1 MVAALDQD
9 PRVGHDAPT
18 SGRRGPDRRDAD
30 APTCTGRG
38 VALATVGSADAGTA
52 KGGRLPIL
60 QGILPFDRAT
70 LTPNIVAGVTLAALG
85 IPEVMGYAKIAGM
98 PVITGL
104 YTILIPIAV
113 FAILGSS
120 RHLVVGADSATAA
133 IMAAGLAGLAAA
145 GSADYVALAGIMA
158 ILAAGFLLLARI
170 IRLGFLADFLSRS
183 VLIGFLTGVGI
194 QVAMGQLP
202 GILGVPGGTGGTL
215 SKFWG
220 TLEQI
225 PDTSLTTLAVSLS
238 ILAVILGLKAISPK
252 IPGALI
258 AVIGAIVASYALD
271 LSTHGVAVLGKVPGG
286 LPTFGIPSSG
296 WDQWADLLP
305 TAASIFIVILA
316 QSAAT
321 SRAYA
326 AKYDERFDENVDLV
340 GLSLANVSAGLSGT
354 FVVNGSPTKTQMVDG
369 AGGRS
374 QVASLSTAVIILIVL
389 LFLTKPL
396 QYMPEAV
403 LSTIVFLIGIELI
416 DHIGMRKILRW
427 RVDEFVVAVITA
439 AVVVIVGVEQGIILA
454 MVLSVIDHLR
464 RSYHPRDTILVATP
478 SGGIRSVP
486 VPDVAEGKVETGLVV
501 YRFAASLYYA
511 NANQFS
517 EEIRSILE
525 RPERAPSWLCI
536 DAAAIGDVDYSAG
549 ETLISAH
556 GQMQE
561 HGTRMVFADV
571 DEAVRAELDRYG
583 ITELVGADAFFD
595 TVMDAVAAYRT
606 ASPPGPDDR
615 S

>member
-1 MVAALDQD
+1 MQGEDD
-9 PRVGHDAPT
+9 EDASREGVRLSDRT
-18 SGRRGPDRRDAD
+18 AVDTERKQRRFP
-30 APTCTGRG
+30 
-38 VALATVGSADAGTA
+38 VF
-52 KGGRLPIL
+52 
-60 QGILPFDRAT
+60 QGILPLDRAT
-70 LTPNIVAGVTLAALG
+70 LTPDIVAGITLAALG
-85 IPEVMGYAKIAGM
+85 IPEVMGYATIAGM

-133 IMAAGLAGLAAA
+133 IMAAGLTGLAAA

-158 ILAAGFLLLARI
+158 IITAGFLLLARI

-202 GILGVPGGTGGTL
+202 GMLGVPGGTGGTL

-225 PDTSLTTLAVSLS
+225 PDTNLPTLAVSLS
-238 ILAVILGLKAISPK
+238 IFAVIFGLKAISPK

-258 AVIGAIVASYALD
+258 AVIGSIVASYALD
-271 LSTHGVAVLGKVPGG
+271 LSADGVATLGKVPGG
-286 LPTFGIPSSG
+286 LPTFGLPSSG
-296 WDQWADLLP
+296 WSDWLDLVP
-305 TAASIFIVILA
+305 TAASIFIVVLA

-340 GLSLANVSAGLSGT
+340 GLSMASVSAGLSGT
-354 FVVNGSPTKTQMVDG
+354 FVVNGSPTKTQIVDG

-374 QVASLSTAVIILIVL
+374 QIASLSAAVIILIVL

-396 QYMPEAV
+396 QYMPEAT
-403 LSTIVFLIGIELI
+403 LSAIVFLIGLELI
-416 DHIGMRKILRW
+416 DRLGMRKILRW

-439 AVVVIVGVEQGIILA
+439 SVVVIVGVEQGIILA
-454 MVLSVIDHLR
+454 MVLSVLDHLR
-464 RSYHPRDTILVATP
+464 RSYHPRDTVLVASP
-478 SGGIRSVP
+478 SGGVRSVP
-486 VPDVAEGKVETGLVV
+486 VADVADGKVETGLVI

-517 EEIRSILE
+517 EEVRSILE
-525 RPERAPSWLCI
+525 RPEGAPSWFCV

-549 ETLISAH
+549 ETLVAVH

-561 HGTRMVFADV
+561 HGTRLVFADV
-571 DEAVRAELDRYG
+571 DEDVRAELDRYG
-583 ITELVGADAFFD
+583 ITDLVGADAFFD
-595 TVMDAVAAYRT
+595 SVTDVVAAYRAAAPT
-606 ASPPGPDDR
+606 GR
-615 S
+615 SRRSCVAGR

>member
-1 MVAALDQD
+1 
-9 PRVGHDAPT
+9 
-18 SGRRGPDRRDAD
+18 
-30 APTCTGRG
+30 
-38 VALATVGSADAGTA
+38 
-52 KGGRLPIL
+52 
-60 QGILPFDRAT
+60 
-70 LTPNIVAGVTLAALG
+70 
-85 IPEVMGYAKIAGM
+85 MGYATIAGM

-158 ILAAGFLLLARI
+158 IITAGFLLLARI

-202 GILGVPGGTGGTL
+202 GMLGVPGGTGGTL

-225 PDTSLTTLAVSLS
+225 PDTNLPTLVVSLS
-238 ILAVILGLKAISPK
+238 IFAVIFGLKAISPK

-258 AVIGAIVASYALD
+258 AVIGSIVASYALD
-271 LSTHGVAVLGKVPGG
+271 LSADGVATLGKVPGG
-286 LPTFGIPSSG
+286 LPTFGLPSSG
-296 WDQWADLLP
+296 WSDWLDLVP
-305 TAASIFIVILA
+305 TAASIFIVVLA

-340 GLSLANVSAGLSGT
+340 GLSMASVSAGLSGT
-354 FVVNGSPTKTQMVDG
+354 FVVNGSPTKTQIVDG

-374 QVASLSTAVIILIVL
+374 QIASLSAAVIILIVL

-396 QYMPEAV
+396 QYMPEAT
-403 LSTIVFLIGIELI
+403 LSAIVFLIGLELV
-416 DHIGMRKILRW
+416 DTLGMKKILRW
-427 RVDEFVVAVITA
+427 RVDEFIVAVVTA

-454 MVLSVIDHLR
+454 MVLSVLDHIR
-464 RSYHPRDTILVATP
+464 RSYHPRDTVLVASP
-478 SGGIRSVP
+478 SGGVRSVP
-486 VPDVAEGKVETGLVV
+486 VADVADGKVETGLVI

-517 EEIRSILE
+517 EEVRSILE
-525 RPERAPSWLCI
+525 RPEGAPSWFCV

-549 ETLISAH
+549 ETLVAVH

-561 HGTRMVFADV
+561 HGTRLVFADV
-571 DEAVRAELDRYG
+571 DEDVRAELDRYG
-583 ITELVGADAFFD
+583 ITDLVGADAFFD
-595 TVMDAVAAYRT
+595 SVTDVVAAYRAAAPT
-606 ASPPGPDDR
+606 GGGDR